1 MSKVKFIQWGTP
13 TNPKTIE
20 QYNDDFV
27 SVREQYPGG
36 VIFVTYYT
44 DENKTKTKQ
53 EIWANGVQYSV
64 GGGGGN
70 VIYGTD
76 MIDATGKTYK
86 WQVDEETGDFV
97 IGEDGQRIPEDTNI
111 TGSEGSIYVYT
122 GENTQTAYYWFSTDN
137 GGRWE
142 PFNVDAENVW
152 FHKDITLA
160 GDYVSIGNFSK
171 GSTTATKSVQTLLNK
186 NGTSFTLLDF
196 VTGMLSKAV
205 ASGAQFS
212 TSVGETKAEG
222 TITVK
227 NGENAVSTNSYVE
240 VGTTLTVG
248 ASLKTNSNV
257 TQYLTANTATYGYRE
272 TPNGS
277 TIKANY
283 SQSVTPTT
291 SSTDNDSCTLKLK
304 KPGDTTAS
312 TYSSTTYELV
322 NGAHV
327 FTASTTSKTW
337 TGKSFTSKTIIPLNN
352 LGQEEDS
359 ITPTTEMLAI
369 YANNDLT
376 PETIS
381 PSITVTGYWPVY
393 YGSLATCP
401 SEWTKSNFGSTK
413 SRTIPNSFAL
423 AKGHTTVFVAI
434 PSTVSKKITKFETAN
449 PVATHGDFSTKSGVS
464 VTLGNST
471 TTYTVYISTT
481 AVGST
486 NGNTINVTSS
496 NI

>member
-13 TNPKTIE
+13 TKPKTIE
-20 QYNDDFV
+20 QYNDDFR

-64 GGGGGN
+64 GGGGGDI
-70 VIYGTD
+70 IYGNNPVN
-76 MIDATGKTYK
+76 AQG
-86 WQVDEETGDFV
+86 V
-97 IGEDGQRIPEDTNI
+97 ISDGT

-122 GENTQTAYYWFSTDN
+122 RENTQTAYYWVTTDN

-160 GDYVSIGNFSK
+160 GDYVAIGNFSK

-205 ASGAQFS
+205 ASGARFS
-212 TSVGETKAEG
+212 TSIGETKAEG

-227 NGENAVSTNSYVE
+227 NGKNTVATNSYVE

-248 ASLKTNSNV
+248 ASLKTNSSV

-272 TPNGS
+272 TSGGS

-291 SSTDNDSCTLKLK
+291 SSTDNDSCTLTLK
-304 KPGDTTAS
+304 KPGDTAAS
-312 TYSSTTYELV
+312 TYSSETYELA
-322 NGAHV
+322 NGAHI
-327 FTASTTSKTW
+327 FTASTTSKIW
-337 TGKSFTSKTIIPLNN
+337 TGKSFTAETIIPLNN
-352 LGQEEDS
+352 LSQEEDS
-359 ITPTTEMLAI
+359 ITTTAEMLAT
-369 YANNDLT
+369 YANRNLT

-381 PSITVTGYWPVY
+381 PSITVNGYWPVY

-401 SEWTKSNFGSTK
+401 SEWTQDNLELNKHRN
-413 SRTIPNSFAL
+413 IPSSFAL

-464 VTLGNST
+464 VKLGSKT

-481 AVGST
+481 ATGST
-486 NGNTINVTSS
+486 TGNTINVTSS
-496 NI
+496 NT

>member
-1 MSKVKFIQWGTP
+1 MSKVKFIQITA
-13 TNPKTIE
+13 TTVE
-20 QYNDDFV
+20 DYNKKILKALTD
-27 SVREQYPGG
+27 YPGAI
-36 VIFVTYYT
+36 IFVANNG
-44 DENKTKTKQ
+44 EGKQ
-53 EIWANGVQYSV
+53 EIWANGLKYEV

-70 VIYGTD
+70 VIYGDKPVNAQGIISDGT
-76 MIDATGKTYK
+76 TG
-86 WQVDEETGDFV
+86 GD
-97 IGEDGQRIPEDTNI
+97 
-111 TGSEGSIYVYT
+111 GSIYVYKS
-122 GENTQTAYYWFSTDN
+122 ENSQTAYYWDGN
-137 GGRWE
+137 KWE

-152 FHKDITLA
+152 FHDDITMA
-160 GDYVSIGNFSK
+160 GSYTTIGNLSK
-171 GSTTATKSVQTLLNK
+171 GSTTGTKSVKTLLGK
-186 NGTSFTLLDF
+186 TGTSFTLLDF

-205 ASGAQFS
+205 ASGAEFS
-212 TSVGETKAEG
+212 TSIGQTKAEG
-222 TITVK
+222 TLSVK

-240 VGTTLTVG
+240 VGTTLTVE
-248 ASLKTNSNV
+248 ASLKTNSSV

-272 TPNGS
+272 TSGGS
-277 TIKANY
+277 TTKANY

-304 KPGDTTAS
+304 KPGETTAS

-352 LGQEEDS
+352 LGQEENS
-359 ITPTTEMLAI
+359 ITPTAEMLAT
-369 YANNDLT
+369 YANEDLT

-381 PSITVTGYWPVY
+381 PSITVNGYWPVY

-401 SEWTKSNFGSTK
+401 SEWTQNNFGSNK

-449 PVATHGDFSTKSGVS
+449 PVATHGDFSTQSGVS
-464 VTLGNST
+464 VQLGSKT

-481 AVGST
+481 ATGST
-486 NGNTINVTSS
+486 TGNTINVTSS

>member
-1 MSKVKFIQWGTP
+1 MSKVKFIQLTA
-13 TNPKTIE
+13 TTIE
-20 QYNDDFV
+20 DYQPKI
-27 SVREQYPGG
+27 EQALQSYPGAI
-36 VIFVTYYT
+36 IFVANNG
-44 DENKTKTKQ
+44 EGKQ
-53 EIWANGVQYSV
+53 EIWANGQKYEV
-64 GGGGGN
+64 GGGAGN
-70 VIYGTD
+70 VIYGD
-76 MIDATGKTYK
+76 KPVNASG
-86 WQVDEETGDFV
+86 QVVLE
-97 IGEDGQRIPEDTNI
+97 EDGDGNPVKVQSGE
-111 TGSEGSIYVYT
+111 EGSIYVYKGLT
-122 GENTQTAYYWFSTDN
+122 SQTAYYWAAE
-137 GGRWE
+137 GKWE

-152 FHKDITLA
+152 FHEDITLA
-160 GDYVSIGNFSK
+160 GDYVTIGNFSK
-171 GSTTATKSVQTLLNK
+171 GSTTATKSVQALLEK
-186 NGTSFTLLDF
+186 TGSSFTLLDF

-205 ASGAQFS
+205 ASGAKFS
-212 TSVGETKAEG
+212 TSKTETKAAG
-222 TITVK
+222 TLTVK
-227 NGENAVSTNSYVE
+227 NGNNNVSNNSYLE

-248 ASLKTNSNV
+248 ASLQTTSSV

-272 TPNGS
+272 TSGGS
-277 TIKANY
+277 TTKADY

-291 SSTDNDSCTLKLK
+291 SSTDNDSCTLTLK
-304 KPGDTTAS
+304 KPGDTAAS

-322 NGAHV
+322 NGTHV

-352 LGQEEDS
+352 LGKEETA
-359 ITPTTEMLAI
+359 ITPSSDMLGT
-369 YANNDLT
+369 YANKDLT
-376 PETIS
+376 PTTIS

-393 YGSLATCP
+393 YGSLETCP
-401 SEWTKSNFGSTK
+401 VEWTQSNFGSTK
-413 SRTIPNSFAL
+413 SKSIPNTFAL

-449 PVATHGDFSTKSGVS
+449 PVATHGDFSTKTGVS